1 MKLLWTPLAGHH
13 LEAAHDYLAQNG
25 PTAAEDMI
33 ERIVSAVQV
42 LKQHPQMG
50 RKGRVRGTRELV
62 IAGTPFVVAYRL
74 RPDQIEILAVMH
86 GARRWP
92 DRL

>member
-13 LEAAHDYLAQNG
+13 LRSAHDYLAQESR
-25 PTAAEDMI
+25 TAADETI
-33 ERIVSAVQV
+33 ERIISAVEV
-42 LKQHPQMG
+42 LEQHPQMG
-50 RKGRVRGTRELV
+50 RQGRVRGTRELV
-62 IAGTPFVVAYRL
+62 ITGTPFLVAYRL
-74 RPDQIEILAVMH
+74 RRDHIDVLAVLH